1 MRGRTIMTAAALCM
15 ALASCSVKESRDV
28 CPFVLDIWQQDCF
41 RDADELRVQVWNGD
55 LGMMDERI
63 PEETF
68 GDVYTVTLPRR
79 GWIGVCGTTG
89 TEDGVLTGT
98 VLKNQAGRDYAP
110 LWAGT
115 DDPVDARGER
125 SEAHLKTHRQ
135 HSRITVRIPG
145 LKGHAVSLSVK
156 ADCNGVDIRTQ
167 QACTGELAFEVELD
181 PATGQASFLL
191 PRQTEDSRITASL
204 TIDGREGARSLD
216 IAAAIAAQ
224 WDGFWTRKDLENATL
239 EYDLL
244 SGGVTVTVN
253 PWDVVDLGDEN
264 IR

>member
-1 MRGRTIMTAAALCM
+1 MRGRTILTAAALCM
-15 ALASCSVKESRDV
+15 ALASCSIKESRDV

-41 RDADELRVQVWNGD
+41 RDADELRVQAWNGD
-55 LGMMDERI
+55 LGMMDETI
-63 PEETF
+63 PEEAF

-79 GWIGVCGTTG
+79 GWIGVCGTVG
-89 TEDGVLTGT
+89 TSQGILDGT
-98 VLKNQAGRDYAP
+98 VLRCRPGRDFAP

-125 SEAHLKTHRQ
+125 AEAHLRVHRQ

-145 LKGHAVSLSVK
+145 LKGHDVRLSVK
-156 ADCNGVDIRTQ
+156 ADCDGVDIRTQ
-167 QACTGELAFEVELD
+167 QASTGVLAFDAELN
-181 PATGQASFLL
+181 PGTGQVSFLL
-191 PRQTEDSRITASL
+191 PRQTEDSRISAGL
-204 TIDGREGARSLD
+204 TIDGRESGRSLD

-253 PWDVVDLGDEN
+253 PWDVVDLGEEN